1 MDGLAFFW
9 GALQSAVFA
18 GEEAHR
24 TPHGK
29 RPLVTENQSGSGFFF
44 IDIDKKMT
52 LVKFHPFLLFDREGD
67 FISPMSYIVQPFF
80 QLYYFNSSNV
90 TAST

>member
-18 GEEAHR
+18 GAEAHR

-29 RPLVTENQSGSGFFF
+29 RPLVTKSERIRIFF
-44 IDIDKKMT
+44 IAIDKKMT